1 MTPQDAP
8 ASQSPVAGVGRSHP
22 ASLAGRPAGVAKNRR
37 LGLLFTVARLGIGV
51 ALLVYLGRSGLLD
64 WAALRGFLVAWPIT
78 VLAVT
83 LLLLAVVVMA
93 ARVCVLMAPSG
104 LHLSLGASVRLTF
117 IGMFF
122 NACLP
127 GSTGGDALRIYY
139 ASRGNTGR
147 RTEVATI
154 FVLDRVVGLFAL
166 LLWPLLAAPF
176 FPGLVAANTVL
187 RGLLGAAAV
196 AAAIIAALFFV
207 AGSPRA
213 LGSSAVGAVLAR
225 IPGSRY
231 IRTVLDTLAVL
242 RGMPGTLAS
251 AVGISLIVHTI
262 GAGVVLL
269 VAQAINPAGAAWE
282 MSLLIPLG
290 SLANTV
296 PLTPGGLGVGEAVLD
311 RLFTLAGLSG
321 GAETMLGWRVLLV
334 GVSLLGLVFY
344 LQGGRRFV
352 YHARVGTG
360 PS

>member
-1 MTPQDAP
+1 
-8 ASQSPVAGVGRSHP
+8 VGRSHP
-22 ASLAGRPAGVAKNRR
+22 ASLAGPRPADMAKNRR

-83 LLLLAVVVMA
+83 LLLLVVVMMA

-104 LHLSLGASVRLTF
+104 LQLSLGASVRLTL

-176 FPGLVAANTVL
+176 FPGLVANAVL

-196 AAAIIAALFFV
+196 AAAVIAALFFV

-231 IRTVLDTLAVL
+231 VRTVLDTLAVL
-242 RGMPGTLAS
+242 RRMPGTLAA

-269 VAQAINPAGAAWE
+269 VAQAINPTGAAWE

-311 RLFTLAGLSG
+311 RLFALAGLSG

-334 GVSLLGLVFY
+334 AVSMLGLVFY

-352 YHARVGTG
+352 YHTRVGRG